1 MTTPE
6 SKVKKAVTKIL
17 DAHKVYYFFPATHGY
32 GRSGVPDIIGVYNGI
47 FLAIETKSGDNQ
59 PTALQFKN
67 LREITKS
74 GGVTFVINED
84 NINLISEFLT
94 RLQGTGHLHN
104 DSLERK
110 QNE

>member
-32 GRSGVPDIIGVYNGI
+32 GKSGVPDIIGCYNGI
-47 FLAIETKSGDNQ
+47 FLAIETKSGNNQ

-84 NINLISEFLT
+84 NINLISEFLK
-94 RLQGTGHLHN
+94 RMQGTG
-104 DSLERK
+104 STT
-110 QNE
+110 

>member
-32 GRSGVPDIIGVYNGI
+32 GKSGVPDIIACINSTFV
-47 FLAIETKSGDNQ
+47 AIETKSGDNQ

-67 LREITKS
+67 LREITKA

-84 NINLISEFLT
+84 NINLIAEFLAKE
-94 RLQGTGHLHN
+94 QGTGHLHN
-104 DSLERK
+104 YSLERK
-110 QNE
+110 TK

>member
-32 GRSGVPDIIGVYNGI
+32 GRSGVPDIIACINSKFV
-47 FLAIETKSGDNQ
+47 AIETKSGDNQ

-67 LREITKS
+67 LREITKA
-74 GGVTFVINED
+74 GGITFVINED
-84 NINLISEFLT
+84 NINLIKNFLEE
-94 RLQGTGHLHN
+94 QGTGSTT
-104 DSLERK
+104 SL
-110 QNE
+110 